1 MKLPNMEALE
11 KGLKN
16 MEKHISILKTFGQK
30 VLVVL
35 NRHSF
40 DAKDEIDFMRSWCS
54 SKDAAFAV
62 NDGFAKGGE
71 GAVEMAQAVVDICES
86 PSPPLNFTYDL
97 SDDIE
102 TKIRKIVTKIYGGK
116 DVVLYKKAQDLLKQI
131 KKAGLEH
138 LPVCMAKTQYSFT
151 DNPAVSGLDGNFKI
165 DVDDMIISRGAGF
178 IVAVCGEMM
187 RMPGLPKIPQAN
199 FIDVVDGKIIGLS

>member
-86 PSPPLNFTYDL
+86 ASPPLNFTYDL
-97 SDDIE
+97 SDDVE
-102 TKIRKIVTKIYGGK
+102 TKIRKIVTRIYGGK
-116 DVVLYKKAQDLLKQI
+116 DVVLYKKAQDVLKQI
-131 KKAGLEH
+131 KKSGLEH

-151 DNPAVSGLDGNFKI
+151 DNASVSGLDGNFKI
-165 DVDDMIISRGAGF
+165 DVDDMVISRGAGF

-187 RMPGLPKIPQAN
+187 RMPGLPKTPQAN

>member
-1 MKLPNMEALE
+1 
-11 KGLKN
+11 
-16 MEKHISILKTFGQK
+16 
-30 VLVVL
+30 
-35 NRHSF
+35 
-40 DAKDEIDFMRSWCS
+40 
-54 SKDAAFAV
+54 
-62 NDGFAKGGE
+62 
-71 GAVEMAQAVVDICES
+71 MAQAVVDICES
-86 PSPPLNFTYDL
+86 PSPALKFTYDL

-116 DVVLYKKAQDLLKQI
+116 DVVLYKKAQDVLKQI

-151 DNPAVSGLDGNFKI
+151 DNPSVSGLDGNFKI
-165 DVDDMIISRGAGF
+165 DVDDMVISRGAGF

-187 RMPGLPKIPQAN
+187 RMPGLPKTPQAN